1 MIVAADHVRNAVE
14 PVFER
19 GSEVVRRSAVR
30 ANEHDVFELLV
41 RELDPALDRVVPAGH
56 ALVGHPDPDR
66 ALVLVGLSLV
76 HEAQRLCCGPLHA
89 IELEGRR
96 SIPVDAEPGKR
107 ALDLRDGLSH
117 LAARVRVLDPQQA
130 RAGSPACEQPVEE
143 ERSHAADV
151 EKPGRARSHAN
162 ANGGRG
168 HGGYGSR
175 VLYGA
180 HVSSSGGIFTAVDR
194 IEAIGGD
201 AAQIFTQSP
210 RMWRPT
216 NHTQENLA
224 RFRER
229 RVEAAGLRYV
239 LCHALYLIN
248 LASPDD
254 GSTGS
259 PRPRSRRH
267 STWPARST
275 RMSSFTSARTW
286 EPGSR
291 RVSSVRFLHSQ
302 RALARTSERTRLL
315 LENSAGAGGTIG
327 RSIEELAEIFAR
339 IGDHSNLGLCLDSC
353 HLWASGIDVTD
364 PVTVSV
370 LLDEVDE
377 SIGIGRLR
385 ALHVNDAATP
395 LGSNRDRHAN
405 LLEGLMGPGLGAF
418 LADARVQELPAIL
431 ETPGPDGHGP
441 DAKQV
446 AALRELNATATKLRS
461 GGIPRQPMTVLL

>member
-1 MIVAADHVRNAVE
+1 M
-14 PVFER
+14 
-19 GSEVVRRSAVR
+19 
-30 ANEHDVFELLV
+30 
-41 RELDPALDRVVPAGH
+41 
-56 ALVGHPDPDR
+56 
-66 ALVLVGLSLV
+66 
-76 HEAQRLCCGPLHA
+76 
-89 IELEGRR
+89 
-96 SIPVDAEPGKR
+96 
-107 ALDLRDGLSH
+107 
-117 LAARVRVLDPQQA
+117 
-130 RAGSPACEQPVEE
+130 
-143 ERSHAADV
+143 
-151 EKPGRARSHAN
+151 
-162 ANGGRG
+162 
-168 HGGYGSR
+168 
-175 VLYGA
+175 LYGA

-216 NHTQENLA
+216 NHTKENLA

-229 RVEAAGLRYV
+229 REAAGLRYV

-254 GSTGS
+254 ELYGKSEAALAATLDV
-259 PRPRSRRH
+259 
-267 STWPARST
+267 ARSID
-275 RMSSFTSARTW
+275 ADVVVHV
-286 EPGSR
+286 GSHLGAGLETGLER
-291 RVSSVRFLHSQ
+291 ALPALE

-315 LENSAGAGGTIG
+315 LENSAGTGGTIG

-446 AALRELNATATKLRS
+446 AALRELNATARS
-461 GGIPRQPMTVLL
+461 SVQGASHDSR